1 MSEDRVNMIRRLLK
15 EHLAVEAVEVED
27 DSARHAGHPG
37 ARGGGGH
44 FNVLVVSPAFAGQSR
59 LRRHRMVYDAM
70 GDAMKTEIHAL
81 SIRALTPEEYQP

>member
-1 MSEDRVNMIRRLLK
+1 MNEDRVEMIRRRL
-15 EHLAVEAVEVED
+15 EDHLPVEKVEVED

-59 LRRHRMVYDAM
+59 LQRHRMVYDAM
-70 GDAMKTEIHAL
+70 GDAMKSEIHAL
-81 SIRALTPEEYQP
+81 SIRALAPEEYRP

>member
-1 MSEDRVNMIRRLLK
+1 MEK
-15 EHLAVEAVEVED
+15 VEVED

-59 LRRHRMVYDAM
+59 LQRHRMVYDAM
-70 GDAMKTEIHAL
+70 GDAMKSEIHAL
-81 SIRALTPEEYQP
+81 SIRALTPEEYRP